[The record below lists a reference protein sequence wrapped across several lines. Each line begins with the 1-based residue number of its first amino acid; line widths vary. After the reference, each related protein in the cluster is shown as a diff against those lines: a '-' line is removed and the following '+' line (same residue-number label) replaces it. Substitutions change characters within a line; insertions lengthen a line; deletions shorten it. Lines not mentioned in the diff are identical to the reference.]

1 LWSLLSFL
9 KLKPF
14 IDREWWYRIIQ
25 HPVTTGDEG
34 GLRRLQSLIKNIT
47 LRRTKTSKIKGKPVL
62 ELPERKVFIPH
73 ITLSEEERKIY
84 QSVKNEGKAAIGGYF
99 TEGTVLAH
107 YADVL
112 GLLLRLRQ
120 ICCHTYLLTNGMS
133 SSGPSRSDMPEEL
146 RKMLIEKMKI
156 ILSSGS
162 DEECAICLDS
172 LTFPVITHCAHML
185 CKPCIC
191 QVIQSEQLPAECP
204 LCRNEIYGDN
214 LLKCPPEELACDSD
228 KESSMEWTSSSKI
241 NALMHA
247 LIELWTKEP
256 NIKSLV
262 VSQFTTYLSLIETP
276 LKASGFVFTPLD
288 GSMAQKKRVES
299 IQRFQNTEAGST
311 IIMLLSL
318 KAGGVCLNLC
328 AAS

>member
-1 LWSLLSFL
+1 
-9 KLKPF
+9 
-14 IDREWWYRIIQ
+14 
-25 HPVTTGDEG
+25 
-34 GLRRLQSLIKNIT
+34 
-47 LRRTKTSKIKGKPVL
+47 
-62 ELPERKVFIPH
+62 
-73 ITLSEEERKIY
+73 
-84 QSVKNEGKAAIGGYF
+84 
-99 TEGTVLAH
+99 
-107 YADVL
+107 
-112 GLLLRLRQ
+112 
-120 ICCHTYLLTNGMS
+120 M
-133 SSGPSRSDMPEEL
+133 
-146 RKMLIEKMKI
+146 
-156 ILSSGS
+156 
-162 DEECAICLDS
+162 
-172 LTFPVITHCAHML
+172 
-185 CKPCIC
+185 CI
-191 QVIQSEQLPAECP
+191 
-204 LCRNEIYGDN
+204 NEIYGDN
-214 LLKCPPEELACDSD
+214 LLECPPEELACDSD